1 MKKRYLFLLL
11 FYLITSNTQAQVPTE
26 AWNELGINIAKALS
40 KHDQSVDKYFD
51 KMAFLKRFIA
61 PNPRNKDIKKFNR
74 QIRAQWGIFSLGG
87 SLAKQ
92 PTLFNYEYIG
102 MHEDSSLVIRQWEV
116 GGGLN
121 YLLFKLEYINDIWIG
136 VDLYTMMTGEFLSE
150 TMRNTI
156 YLPTVIRLIQDGK
169 KSRQGMSNAEIYIE
183 ASKLMR
189 NKEYQRAYTKISGI
203 PLKERLKAHQI
214 LKLNLSYYLDSNE
227 KIIKAI
233 EEYKTRFP
241 NDPSFEFIM
250 LDKYFLEEK
259 YEKVLAAIGTIEA
272 FIGEDD
278 YLHYQKGL
286 VYHLMGDLKKSEAE
300 MREAIQRRP
309 SEELYYWE
317 LLTILEWQKDY
328 AGCVKILNAV
338 QEEFSYSKV
347 ALKEKTLE
355 GYNVFP
361 YTKKFRRWARKSRK
375 KGRF

>member
-11 FYLITSNTQAQVPTE
+11 FYLITSNTQAQAPTKT
-26 AWNELGINIAKALS
+26 WNELGLKIAKALNN
-40 KHDQSVDKYFD
+40 HDESVDQYFD
-51 KMAFLKRFIA
+51 KMAFLNRFIA

-74 QIRAQWGIFSLGG
+74 DIRSQWRRFSLGN

-92 PTLFNYEYIG
+92 PTLFNYEYIE

-116 GGGLN
+116 GEGLN
-121 YLLFKLEYINDIWIG
+121 YLLFKLDYINDTWIA
-136 VDLYTMMTGEFLSE
+136 VDLYVMMTGEFLSE

-156 YLPTVIRLIQDGK
+156 YLPTVIRLIQGGK

-183 ASKLMR
+183 ASKLMQ
-189 NKEYQRAYTKISGI
+189 KEEYQRAYTKISGI

-227 KIIKAI
+227 KILKAI
-233 EEYKTRFP
+233 EEYQTRFP

-259 YEKVLAAIGTIEA
+259 YEKVLTAITTIEA
-272 FIGEDD
+272 FIGADD

-286 VYHLMGDLKKSEAE
+286 VYHLMGDLKMSEAK
-300 MREAIQRRP
+300 MREAIQIRP

-317 LLTILEWQKDY
+317 LLTILEWQKSY
-328 AGCVKILNAV
+328 AKCVKVLKTV
-338 QEEFSYSKV
+338 QEKFSYSK
-347 ALKEKTLE
+347 ANLREKTLE

-361 YTKKFRRWARKSRK
+361 YTRKFRRWAK
-375 KGRF
+375 